1 MLFRY
6 YLNPQMLSSNMIT
19 PEDVE
24 AMLVEAGVANTAVI
38 GQAGCEAF
46 VDHLVEEEEEKEEEE
61 KGEEGQ

>member
-24 AMLVEAGVANTAVI
+24 AMLVEAGVANTAEI
-38 GQAGCEAF
+38 GQADFEAF
-46 VDHLVEEEEEKEEEE
+46 VDQLVEEEEEEEEE
-61 KGEEGQ
+61 EEGEEGQ

>member
-24 AMLVEAGVANTAVI
+24 AMLVEAGVANTAEI
-38 GQAGCEAF
+38 GQADFEAF
-46 VDHLVEEEEEKEEEE
+46 VDQLVEEEEEEEEE
-61 KGEEGQ
+61 EGEEGQ